1 MYTEEAFEKLEQEER
16 LLTDEQIA
24 IMLVLLDSLGSDLEN
39 ELRNFYQKY
48 GEDGVVTYAEARKW
62 VSEKDHRRRLTVLML
77 FVNDRFSSLLNELA
91 IPFETMAND
100 VINKELNFFGVDIDL
115 DTLAIAIWGA
125 DSLNWLDRLT
135 NDVNL
140 WKYRVMSEVKKAL
153 HSGASIDEILGI
165 INDRVKSMKKVL
177 NNLGLTESTAIGS
190 AARREIFKELGIT
203 KYRFYTKADERTCET
218 CGALHG
224 LVFPI
229 SAYEVGVTA
238 SPAHPRCR
246 CWEEPIVE

>member
-1 MYTEEAFEKLEQEER
+1 
-16 LLTDEQIA
+16 
-24 IMLVLLDSLGSDLEN
+24 
-39 ELRNFYQKY
+39 
-48 GEDGVVTYAEARKW
+48 
-62 VSEKDHRRRLTVLML
+62 
-77 FVNDRFSSLLNELA
+77 
-91 IPFETMAND
+91 
-100 VINKELNFFGVDIDL
+100 
-115 DTLAIAIWGA
+115 
-125 DSLNWLDRLT
+125 
-135 NDVNL
+135 
-140 WKYRVMSEVKKAL
+140 MSEVKKAL

-190 AARREIFKELGIT
+190 AARREIFKKLGIT
-203 KYRFYTKADERTCET
+203 KYRFFTKADERTCET

-229 SAYEVGVTA
+229 SAYEIGVTA